1 MSFFHSQDIFKSVL
15 EKYKKAQQQLHA
27 SRGSENDW
35 SLLQTCISLL
45 QHVGDFRLKL
55 SEFEEKLSKIVK
67 EKSAELREENIT
79 SLAYIFSSYKLSG
92 KRQQNDFQKLVENA
106 QLLSTYEKRGGI
118 FDPIFDQIKP
128 ICEYVHDTTLASI
141 FAPIEKQMINIVPDT
156 EHSEGATGDDL
167 PDYSFAPQ
175 EFITVIGQYLLTLPQ
190 HLEPLLLTPN
200 QQLKAG
206 LELCDERYGRN
217 NSTNEAC
224 ADILLSLL
232 VDECCALYTDRIAQ
246 MWEISAV
253 GAKQVACDIDYL
265 GSVIEELGLS
275 LSVNLQQT
283 VTLLRAPIEN
293 YLEVSAGCDPR
304 LVTAI
309 RQVRKIVSKD
319 S

>member
-1 MSFFHSQDIFKSVL
+1 M
-15 EKYKKAQQQLHA
+15 HA
-27 SRGSENDW
+27 SQGNENDW
-35 SLLQTCISLL
+35 NLLQTCISLL

-67 EKSAELREENIT
+67 EKDGELKHENTT
-79 SLAYIFSSYKLSG
+79 SLSYIFSSYKLAG

-106 QLLSTYEKRGGI
+106 QTISSYEKRGGI
-118 FDPIFDQIKP
+118 FEQIFDQIKP

-141 FAPIEKQMINIVPDT
+141 FAPIEKQMGKIVPD
-156 EHSEGATGDDL
+156 SENDDGASGNDL
-167 PDYSFAPQ
+167 PDYSFSPQ

-232 VDECCALYTDRIAQ
+232 VEECCALYTDRIAQ
-246 MWEISAV
+246 TWEISATA
-253 GAKQVACDIDYL
+253 AKQVACDIEYL
-265 GSVIEELGLS
+265 GSVIEELGLNI
-275 LSVNLQQT
+275 SVNLQQT
-283 VTLLRAPIEN
+283 IKLLRAPNEN

-309 RQVRKIVSKD
+309 RQIRKIVSKE

>member
-1 MSFFHSQDIFKSVL
+1 M

-27 SRGSENDW
+27 SQGNENDW
-35 SLLQTCISLL
+35 NLLQTCISLL
-45 QHVGDFRLKL
+45 QHVGDFRLKM

-67 EKSAELREENIT
+67 EKEDELKDENTT
-79 SLAYIFSSYKLSG
+79 SISHIFSSYKLIG
-92 KRQQNDFQKLVENA
+92 KRQQNDFQKLVDSS
-106 QLLSTYEKRGGI
+106 QVLSTYEKRGGI
-118 FDPIFDQIKP
+118 FEQIFDQIKP

-141 FAPIEKQMINIVPDT
+141 FAPIEKQMVGIVPDS
-156 EHSEGATGDDL
+156 EHDVDESGTDL
-167 PDYSFAPQ
+167 PDYSYAPQ

-217 NSTNEAC
+217 SSTNEAC
-224 ADILLSLL
+224 ADVLLSLL
-232 VDECCALYTDRIAQ
+232 VEECCALYTDRIAQ
-246 MWEISAV
+246 TSEISTAS
-253 GAKQVACDIDYL
+253 AKQVACDIEYL
-265 GSVIEELGLS
+265 GSVIEELGLG
-275 LSVNLQQT
+275 LSTNLQQT
-283 VTLLRAPIEN
+283 ITLLRAPNEN

-309 RQVRKIVSKD
+309 RQIRKIVSKE

>member
-1 MSFFHSQDIFKSVL
+1 M
-15 EKYKKAQQQLHA
+15 
-27 SRGSENDW
+27 
-35 SLLQTCISLL
+35 QTCISLL

-55 SEFEEKLSKIVK
+55 SEFEEKLSKIVV
-67 EKSAELREENIT
+67 EKDNELREENIT
-79 SLAYIFSSYKLSG
+79 SLSYIFTSYKLAA
-92 KRQQNDFQKLVENA
+92 KRQQTDFQKLVESA
-106 QLLSTYEKRGGI
+106 QVLSTYEKRGGI
-118 FDPIFDQIKP
+118 FAAIFDQIKP

-141 FAPIEKQMINIVPDT
+141 FAPIEKQMTNIVPES
-156 EHSEGATGDDL
+156 EHGKVASGNDL

-253 GAKQVACDIDYL
+253 GAKQVACDIEYL

-275 LSVNLQQT
+275 LSINLQQSI
-283 VTLLRAPIEN
+283 TLLRAPVEN

-309 RQVRKIVSKD
+309 RQIRKIVSRD

>member
-1 MSFFHSQDIFKSVL
+1 M
-15 EKYKKAQQQLHA
+15 HA
-27 SRGSENDW
+27 SQGNENDW
-35 SLLQTCISLL
+35 NLLQTCISLL

-55 SEFEEKLSKIVK
+55 SEFEEKLSKVVK
-67 EKSAELREENIT
+67 EKNGELKDQHTT
-79 SLAYIFSSYKLSG
+79 SQLSYIFSTYRLTG

-106 QLLSTYEKRGGI
+106 NVLSTYEKRGGI
-118 FDPIFDQIKP
+118 FEAIFDQVKP

-141 FAPIEKQMINIVPDT
+141 FSPIEKQMSNIVPES
-156 EHSEGATGDDL
+156 EHGESTNSNDL

-232 VDECCALYTDRIAQ
+232 VEECCALYTDRIAQ
-246 MWEISAV
+246 TWEISAA
-253 GAKQVACDIDYL
+253 GAKQMACDIEYL

-275 LSVNLQQT
+275 LSTNLQQT
-283 VTLLRAPIEN
+283 IKLLRAPNEN

-309 RQVRKIVSKD
+309 RQIRKIVSKE

>member
-1 MSFFHSQDIFKSVL
+1 M
-15 EKYKKAQQQLHA
+15 
-27 SRGSENDW
+27 
-35 SLLQTCISLL
+35 
-45 QHVGDFRLKL
+45 KL
-55 SEFEEKLSKIVK
+55 SEFEEKLSKIVI
-67 EKSAELREENIT
+67 EKDKELREENIN
-79 SLAYIFSSYKLSG
+79 SLTYIFTSYKLAG
-92 KRQQNDFQKLVENA
+92 KRQQNDFQKLVESA
-106 QLLSTYEKRGGI
+106 QVLSTYEKRGGI
-118 FDPIFDQIKP
+118 FAAIFDQIKP

-141 FAPIEKQMINIVPDT
+141 FAPIEKQMTNIVPES
-156 EHSEGATGDDL
+156 EHGKGASGNDL

-253 GAKQVACDIDYL
+253 GAKQVACDIEYL
-265 GSVIEELGLS
+265 GSVIEELGLG
-275 LSVNLQQT
+275 LSINLQQT
-283 VTLLRAPIEN
+283 ITLLRAPIEN

-309 RQVRKIVSKD
+309 RQIRKIVSKD